1 MRAKL
6 NIKLRRALTND
17 VAPEL
22 GFVDD
27 EEVQDVVEELHLVGV
42 LVGHVPCFAG
52 KRFVSAL
59 ASAERRQ
66 RPEKTREVG
75 AVFGGRNGVVVAPD
89 GRSAGSIVFS
99 VRFERFRE
107 SSWARHDES

>member
-27 EEVQDVVEELHLVGV
+27 EKVQHVVEELDFVGV
-42 LVGHVPCFAG
+42 LVGHVPCLAG
-52 KRFVSAL
+52 ERLISAL

-66 RPEKTREVG
+66 RPEETREVG
-75 AVFGGRNGVVVAPD
+75 AVFGGGNGVVIAPN
-89 GRSAGSIVFS
+89 GRSARRIELS
-99 VRFERFRE
+99 VRFECF
-107 SSWARHDES
+107 